1 MNPAASGT
9 AASSSRRRRRP
20 SLNSMTRRGRSSCG
34 KSISTKGAVA
44 GQVAGWIRGVVW
56 TSRRGCTAS
65 GGWIGGG
72 FWDAY
77 AYCIHTV
84 YKKRARLQFLGA
96 GHIPGN
102 DLLSQDL
109 SSQYHRRC
117 GVSLPGSER
126 DRVVPPR
133 SGHQSATLFRHM
145 SECRGC
151 ISGDIELCKKRQHEE
166 DLNSTRTL
174 TSIWR

>member
-1 MNPAASGT
+1 MD
-9 AASSSRRRRRP
+9 
-20 SLNSMTRRGRSSCG
+20 
-34 KSISTKGAVA
+34 
-44 GQVAGWIRGVVW
+44 WGVVW
-56 TSRRGCTAS
+56 TSRRGCTVS

-72 FWDAY
+72 FWD

-151 ISGDIELCKKRQHEE
+151 ISGDIELCKKDRM
-166 DLNSTRTL
+166 RK
-174 TSIWR
+174 TSIQPAL